1 MKRLL
6 LLLLKLFFIFFICGF
21 MFIFLSLIFMKNLTF
36 LKKLINFYDISLF
49 RVLFLLVQKALNT
62 FKITIYISKWGVRK

>member
-1 MKRLL
+1 
-6 LLLLKLFFIFFICGF
+6 

-36 LKKLINFYDISLF
+36 LKELINFYDISLF